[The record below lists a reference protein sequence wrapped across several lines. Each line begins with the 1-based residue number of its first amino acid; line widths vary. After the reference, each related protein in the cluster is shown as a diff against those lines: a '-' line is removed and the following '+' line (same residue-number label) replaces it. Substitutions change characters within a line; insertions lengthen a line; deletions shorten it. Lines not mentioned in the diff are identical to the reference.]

1 MPQWPMPTVPC
12 DCEAGMLYEQPWHP
26 IRRLHTSEAHAGAPN
41 ANACTAAAG
50 SRVRTCTASS
60 ACSRPEWTV
69 AALERSPCYSTTAPQ
84 RYSATA
90 LQHHGAA
97 GSSRSCAA
105 DNERTL
111 RTDCGALSGAER
123 SHGIARV
130 SQLHRRLGRSHSE
143 HGWAVPQS
151 AHGRIPQRRRPSNGR
166 SAPAHTCVP
175 APVGIRS
182 RST

>member
-69 AALERSPCYSTTAPQ
+69 AALERSPCYSATAPRRCSTTALPAAAARARQ
-84 RYSATA
+84 TTNAQGG
-90 LQHHGAA
+90 LQ
-97 GSSRSCAA
+97 
-105 DNERTL
+105 T
-111 RTDCGALSGAER
+111 TQWSGAVAR
-123 SHGIARV
+123 VARV
-130 SQLHRRLGRSHSE
+130 SQLHRRLGRSRSE

-166 SAPAHTCVP
+166 SAPAHTCVR